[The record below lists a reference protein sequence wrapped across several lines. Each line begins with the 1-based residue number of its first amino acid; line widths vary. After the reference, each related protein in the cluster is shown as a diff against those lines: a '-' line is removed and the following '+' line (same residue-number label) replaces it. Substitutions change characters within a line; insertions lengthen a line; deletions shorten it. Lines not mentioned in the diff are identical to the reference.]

1 MKGRSTVAIML
12 VLMLIAIGAIFY
24 FIMQFYEKNP
34 TQSKP
39 TGYMTGIIVDMN
51 NTSIL
56 VVDDLTAEEAENLSV
71 QEAIDSGKDATWFT
85 ITMAQRDM
93 LKLYDQVKVGY
104 DALEESYPMQGTA
117 KTLEKLNE

>member
-12 VLMLIAIGAIFY
+12 ALTLLAIGAIFY

-34 TQSKP
+34 TQSQP
-39 TGYMTGIIVDMN
+39 TGYMTGIVVDMN

-56 VVDDLTAEEAENLSV
+56 VVDNLTAGEAKNLSV
-71 QEAIDSGKDATWFT
+71 QEAIDNGKNAIWFT
-85 ITMAQRDM
+85 ITMAQRDT
-93 LKLYDQVKVGY
+93 LERYDEVKVGH
-104 DALEESYPMQGTA
+104 DVLAESHPMQGTA

>member
-12 VLMLIAIGAIFY
+12 VLTFIAIGAIAY
-24 FIMQFYEKNP
+24 FIMQFYDKNP
-34 TQSKP
+34 TQSQP
-39 TGYMTGIIVDMN
+39 SNYMTGIIVDMN

-56 VVDDLTAEEAENLSV
+56 VVSDLLAEEAKDLTV
-71 QEAIDSGKDATWFT
+71 QEAIDNGKDATWFT
-85 ITMAQRDM
+85 ITMGQRDT
-93 LKLYDQVKVGY
+93 LEVYDEVKVGY

>member
-12 VLMLIAIGAIFY
+12 ALTLLAIGAIFY

-39 TGYMTGIIVDMN
+39 TGYMSGIIVDMN

-56 VVDDLTAEEAENLSV
+56 VVGDLTAEEAKNLSV
-71 QEAIDSGKDATWFT
+71 QEAIDNGKDATWFT
-85 ITMAQRDM
+85 ITMGLREA
-93 LKLYDQVKVGY
+93 LEKYDEVKVGY
-104 DALEESYPMQGTA
+104 DALAESYPMQGTA

>member
-12 VLMLIAIGAIFY
+12 VLTLIAIGAIFY

-39 TGYMTGIIVDMN
+39 NGYMTGIIVDMN

-56 VVDDLTAEEAENLSV
+56 VVGDLLEEEAKSLSV
-71 QEAIDSGKDATWFT
+71 QEAIDNGKDATWFT
-85 ITMAQRDM
+85 ITMGQRDV
-93 LKLYDQVKVGY
+93 LEVYDEVKVGF
-104 DALEESYPMQGTA
+104 DTLEESFPKQGTA